1 MQMAVSQCDAQ
12 PPIDT
17 DRLVGGLGCSG
28 RLQPGQKGT
37 KRLIKKYGD
46 RVVGVRYRFDA
57 QTGRRYTTVELIQE
71 TASLPSST

>member
-1 MQMAVSQCDAQ
+1 
-12 PPIDT
+12 
-17 DRLVGGLGCSG
+17 
-28 RLQPGQKGT
+28 LQPGQKGT